1 MIKKSMSDFGTKIA
15 IYLESDGNDS
25 PQIKFISRDTEKYE
39 ETKRQLGIEV
49 EKISEDH
56 PAVEAIEQEF
66 NSLYNNGA
74 TNGELQWINKGS
86 GGGYV
91 ARFWTNKSKTLDAL
105 VKAALTK
112 LIQDEPNKYKG
123 VKGGA
128 MAEAKRLATEMFE
141 GIGTGYRHVGS
152 VDDRTYKVAV

>member
-15 IYLESDGNDS
+15 IYLESDGSDA
-25 PQIKFISRDTEKYE
+25 PEIKLISRETERYE
-39 ETKRQLGIEV
+39 ETKRQLGIHV
-49 EKISEDH
+49 ERISEDH

-74 TNGELQWINKGS
+74 TNGELQWISKGS

-91 ARFWTNKSKTLDAL
+91 ARFWTSKSKTLNAL
-105 VKAALTK
+105 IKSTLSK
-112 LIQDEPNKYKG
+112 LIQDDPSRYKG

-128 MAEAKRLATEMFE
+128 MAEAKKIATEVFE
-141 GIGTGYRHVGS
+141 GIGKGYKHVSS
-152 VDDRTYKVAV
+152 VDERTFNVAV